1 MQHSQNFPM
10 PPSKG
15 FCVRK
20 IAIAATGVLL
30 SVGLLSPT
38 QASAID
44 HVNTSKLRKA
54 VTVSGIL
61 QHERALQ
68 RIANNNDGTRASGT
82 PGYAASANYVV
93 KKLRKAGYK
102 VKRQTFTF
110 PFFQE
115 LAPAELSVVTPQ
127 PRDIETVTYTYSG
140 SGEVTGQLVPIDVQI
155 PPGVEANSSTSGCES
170 SDFPAPASG
179 PAIALIQRGT
189 CTFEQKVVNAREA
202 GYDAVIIFNEGQQGR
217 QELFQGTLGTPQ
229 STPTVGA
236 SFADGEAL
244 YSATQAGTVTVRVFT
259 STVNENRETQN
270 IIADSPKGK
279 IKGQTIVVGAHLD
292 SVIAGPGI
300 NDNGSGSAT
309 ILEIAEQLAKL
320 KYTKKLQRQVRFAFW
335 GAEELNLLGST
346 YYVDHLTTAQQAKIY
361 ANLNFDMLGSP
372 NYVRFVY
379 DGDGSDTPNAG
390 PPGSDAIEQI
400 FLDYFK
406 SKGLASEPTAFD
418 GRSDYGP
425 FIEVGI
431 PAGGLFSGAEGI
443 KTPEEAAIYGGTAGV
458 AYDKCYHQACDT
470 INNLNSKAL
479 SELGDAAA
487 HATLTL
493 ALSKAG
499 LHPDGSG
506 HAEAKVTGKAAKH
519 SFKLAS

>member
-1 MQHSQNFPM
+1 M
-10 PPSKG
+10 PPNEGSL
-15 FCVRK
+15 RAK

-82 PGYAASANYVV
+82 PGYKASANYVV

-110 PFFQE
+110 PFFDE
-115 LAPAELSVVTPQ
+115 LAPAELSVSSPNA
-127 PRDIETVTYTYSG
+127 RDIDAATFTYSG
-140 SGEVTGQLVPIDVQI
+140 SGTVEGQVIAIGGIVI
-155 PPGVEANSSTSGCES
+155 PPTADPSSASGCAA
-170 SDFPAPASG
+170 SDFPAAPSG

-189 CTFEQKVVNAREA
+189 CTFEEKVQNAETA
-202 GYDAVIIFNEGQQGR
+202 GYDAVIIFNEGQPGR
-217 QELFQGTLGTPQ
+217 QELLEGTLGTPQ
-229 STPTVGA
+229 NLPAIGI

-244 YSATQAGTVTVRVFT
+244 YQETQAGDVTAQVVT
-259 STVNENRETQN
+259 STVNEERKTQN

-292 SVIAGPGI
+292 SVTAGPGI

-346 YYVDHLTTAQQAKIY
+346 HYVDHLTTAQRAKIY

-379 DGDGSDTPNAG
+379 DGDGSDTPDAG
-390 PPGSDAIEQI
+390 P
-400 FLDYFK
+400 LDLMRSSRSSLTTSRAK
-406 SKGLASEPTAFD
+406 AWPRNQRHSMAGPITVRSLRLAFQRVDSSAVRR
-418 GRSDYGP
+418 RSRLRRKP
-425 FIEVGI
+425 PSTE
-431 PAGGLFSGAEGI
+431 ARLAWRTTSATTRRA
-443 KTPEEAAIYGGTAGV
+443 TPSITST
-458 AYDKCYHQACDT
+458 QRR
-470 INNLNSKAL
+470 SP
-479 SELGDAAA
+479 SW
-487 HATLTL
+487 ATRPLM
-493 ALSKAG
+493 
-499 LHPDGSG
+499 PR
-506 HAEAKVTGKAAKH
+506 
-519 SFKLAS
+519 